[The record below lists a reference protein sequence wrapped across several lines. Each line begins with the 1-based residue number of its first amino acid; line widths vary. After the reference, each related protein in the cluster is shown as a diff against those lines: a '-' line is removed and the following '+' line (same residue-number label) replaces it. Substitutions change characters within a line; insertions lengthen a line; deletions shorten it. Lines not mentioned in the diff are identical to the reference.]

1 MMSDYKVEMINDAI
15 QEFFV
20 EFHRPKHCPYQGVWK
35 TRVEELPD
43 VYPCNIEIL
52 QQHQLAPSPPPS
64 IISNF
69 QENCSRGTV
78 RPVPVMLGEGQLLDL
93 YQLFAL
99 VKEKGGYDAVS
110 RKGLWNS
117 VIVELGLDLRVLASV
132 KLVFDKYLNDFEGWL
147 RKSFEEKKKEFQNL
161 FCSNLKDKD
170 DDFVPLESSNI
181 IKHIDLVNQKSDGY
195 LLDTKNQN
203 NKCDGLQ
210 NVNSDGHG
218 GDDEK
223 LGTGVK
229 DDITA
234 SCAETEKEF
243 NSRKRNRESPAAQPL
258 TEPSKGKEYK
268 GYQDIFV
275 QMLRARD
282 VLSVRK
288 HAEPNRG
295 SSSKIHPAKYEDPV
309 SLGQQGRV
317 NLRRSKRL
325 SMSLKLHAMESE
337 KSPMEKTTGKPDIV
351 INKKKPTTKAAVRKK
366 KKSTANAAG
375 TEEKKYDPFS
385 DDSRDKVVSVGPL
398 FQVEVPQWTGVVYGS
413 DSKSLGTQVWPVK
426 DDSRPT
432 TETDLVGRG
441 RRGKCS
447 CNVQGSVDCVRL
459 HIAANRMKLKFE
471 LGSAFYHWGFDKMGE
486 EVSLQWTGDE
496 EKRFKDIMSLK
507 IPSQNKSFWNNPSSY
522 FQKRT
527 RKDMVRYYFNVYLI
541 QLRSYQNR
549 VTSETVYSDDDEI
562 EFESFGDGFGRK
574 AIKRPSIEFKECSE
588 NK

>member
-1 MMSDYKVEMINDAI
+1 MANGSSLDRPEA
-15 QEFFV
+15 ETFT
-20 EFHRPKHCPYQGVWK
+20 EFHKNGGCLVEG
-35 TRVEELPD
+35 RVDSADHDNDKAKQKSLFF
-43 VYPCNIEIL
+43 
-52 QQHQLAPSPPPS
+52 QLFSAYLK
-64 IISNF
+64 
-69 QENCSRGTV
+69 ENCSRGNV

-117 VIVELGLDLRVLASV
+117 VIVELGLDLRILASV

-147 RKSFEEKKKEFQNL
+147 RKSFEEKSLKNGNDGLNSLPIDLEKEFQNL

-203 NKCDGLQ
+203 NKCDGVQ
-210 NVNSDGHG
+210 NVNSYGNG

-229 DDITA
+229 DVMTA
-234 SCAETEKEF
+234 SCVETEKEF
-243 NSRKRNRESPAAQPL
+243 NSRKRNRESPVAQPL

-268 GYQDIFV
+268 GDQDIFV

-295 SSSKIHPAKYEDPV
+295 SSSKKVKMNPAKYED
-309 SLGQQGRV
+309 
-317 NLRRSKRL
+317 LRRSKRL
-325 SMSLKLHAMESE
+325 SVAKLHGMESE
-337 KSPMEKTTGKPDIV
+337 KIPMEKTTSKPDVMI
-351 INKKKPTTKAAVRKK
+351 KK
-366 KKSTANAAG
+366 KKSTSKAAVTKKKISTAKAAV

-385 DDSRDKVVSVGPL
+385 DDSRDVSVGPL
-398 FQVEVPQWTGVVYGS
+398 FQVEVPQWTGIVYGS

-432 TETDLVGRG
+432 TETDLIGRG
-441 RRGKCS
+441 RQGKCS

-527 RKDMVRYYFNVYLI
+527 RKDMVSYYFNVYLI

-549 VTSETVYSDDDEI
+549 VTSETVDSDDDEI